1 MKINAYTHHQL
12 QTFLK
17 GSFLKQIYQI
27 FGKTSTSPF
36 SQIIL
41 EVLVKVNFPL
51 YCDIHE
57 KHHNL
62 SNIIEPQIKRLSI
75 LKENS
80 MKIVCPLLFQLSSL
94 QTLASRKNYVSI
106 FPSLIRRF
114 SGVGFLKQVF
124 QIFGK
129 TRTSPF
135 FQIIL

>member
-62 SNIIEPQIKRLSI
+62 SNIIEPQIKTVSI
-75 LKENS
+75 LKDNS

-94 QTLASRKNYVSI
+94 QTLASSKNYVSI
-106 FPSLIRRF
+106 FPSLIGRL
-114 SGVGFLKQVF
+114 SEVGFLNRFFRFLVKQELL
-124 QIFGK
+124 
-129 TRTSPF
+129 PF
-135 FQIIL
+135 SR